1 MGSIPEQSFKRLII
15 ECSLIFLSP
24 NRSCLVSKAELAC
37 SSSDFSMMCTLLTKT
52 GLIDDLNDGE
62 WTIFA
67 PKNAAFDDAPR
78 IRDNNIGFVLEGHLV
93 ANSTITSEDLMCSE
107 KTGMAN
113 FKNTRTVCRND
124 QVFQKGA
131 GNAADRRPEIVERD
145 IKACNGIMHI
155 INEVI
160 LP

>member
-1 MGSIPEQSFKRLII
+1 MGSFPEQSFKRLII
-15 ECSLIFLSP
+15 EYSLIFLSP
-24 NRSCLVSKAELAC
+24 NRSCFVSKAELAC
-37 SSSDFSMMCTLLTKT
+37 SSSDFSIVCTLLTEN

-67 PKNAAFDDAPR
+67 PTNSAFDDAPP
-78 IRDNNIGFVLEGHLV
+78 IPSDVGFVLEGHLV
-93 ANSTITSEDLMCSE
+93 AGSTITSEDLVCTK
-107 KTGMAN
+107 KTEMAN
-113 FKNTRTVCRND
+113 HRNTRTVCTGD
-124 QVFQKGA
+124 HVFQKGA

-145 IKACNGIMHI
+145 IEACNGIVHI